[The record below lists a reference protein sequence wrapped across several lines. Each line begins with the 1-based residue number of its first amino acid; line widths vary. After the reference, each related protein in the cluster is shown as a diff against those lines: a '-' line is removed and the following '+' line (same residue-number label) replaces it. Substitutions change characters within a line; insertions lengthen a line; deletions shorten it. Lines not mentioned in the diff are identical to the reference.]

1 MTIQQQPDA
10 LSFSG
15 NMKEIILSGV
25 ADSEVVFCLFTPAS
39 EAPLLER
46 KYAPDSAGVISID
59 IHRFVDDRQSFLMS
73 SETSPWQQP
82 NLACTYYFTVGGL
95 TSDCFTVV
103 RGGVARLADTAAN
116 WLAQNFL
123 TWQPTEKRVTYATP
137 ELLTYYAQQA
147 CSLIVKVYYPD
158 GASETLPGI
167 SLSAGAWTIPVSFAN
182 VASRVVNLP
191 GAYDV
196 WIEDGQGNRLTY
208 VQRYIA
214 DSKRENEQWI
224 LFENSLGGVDVFRAY
239 GKGSMEA
246 EHEHQIAESD
256 DNLDEYRVDLKRLYR
271 QSTGWLDKNQR
282 RWLLDF
288 FPARHRWILQDGAML
303 PIVLT
308 DDTTTYTMDNMPAE
322 FDFTFR
328 YASAKPY
335 LNIPR
340 VEVPAAVMDITAPD
354 MQSFT
359 IPPRLVEFPR
369 ISPSEGGLIPIQ
381 HPYSEGWGT
390 LSLEELLSIIAGNI
404 HEATADMAGNFTVDN
419 QHYLWVRQVVGG
431 VPTLHKIKAESADLW
446 DGIGFG
452 EYIDQPV
459 RRDDIVRFAR
469 VVAAIVGSPDFA
481 SGIETGHGWRIDEDG
496 NGEMG
501 TLTLRGPLKTPLLI
515 YNKVRVTGGEMWN
528 TEGGDIKD
536 VNADPNS
543 ETAFILTMDVEE
555 GDTIELE
562 VDDICKGKYSYHGHD
577 IYSYFR
583 VTHVD
588 QAAKTI
594 RIVLGADS
602 AVPGGQNHAPVPF
615 MTVARYGNFTV
626 PERQRSQYFSSTEGR
641 IIMLTGV
648 DQYIIEPRNYAVVI
662 GSLPDA
668 LIPNGLPQLQDRPS
682 IYLENVLVRN
692 MIKLDRQ
699 GSIIKTIR
707 DRGLW
712 SALAA
717 QQDPYLCDSE
727 YQDECYHKSCKYR
740 CLVEGT
746 LQEPRYDSTDWL
758 LVAGDT
764 TLKLEIESSA
774 GVVFVQG
781 ILDTILVATLFRGVN
796 DISDEI
802 LDADWTWT
810 RETSDVASDRIWDA
824 DHASCTRELHL
835 TNEDLPA
842 PLIHGRF
849 VCTAYVRDGV
859 TNVPPRA
866 YVDF

>member
-15 NMKEIILSGV
+15 NMKDIVLGGV
-25 ADSEVVFCLFTPAS
+25 MEGEVLFRLFIPGS
-39 EAPLLER
+39 DNPLLER

-59 IHRFVDDRQSFLMS
+59 IHRFIDERQQFVMS
-73 SETSPWQQP
+73 SESTPWQQP
-82 NLACTYYFTVGGL
+82 NLACTYYFTAGGL
-95 TSDCFTVV
+95 RSTDFTVI

-116 WLAQNFL
+116 WLQQNFL
-123 TWQPTEKRVTYATP
+123 TWQPTVKKVTYSTP
-137 ELLTYYAQQA
+137 ELLTYYANQA
-147 CSLIVKVYYPD
+147 CRLCVKVYYSD
-158 GASETLPGI
+158 GSNRQLDPV
-167 SLSAGAWTIPVSFAN
+167 SLAAGLWTIPVSYATI
-182 VASRVVNLP
+182 AARAEDLP

-196 WIEDGQGNRLTY
+196 WIEDANEQRLTY

-214 DSKRENEQWI
+214 DSKREDEQWI
-224 LFENSLGGVDVFRAY
+224 MFENSLGGVDVFRAY

-256 DNLDEYRVDLKRLYR
+256 DNLDEYRVDMKRLYR

-288 FPARHRWILQDGAML
+288 FPARHRWIMQDGAML

-322 FDFTFR
+322 FEFAFR
-328 YASAKPY
+328 YASTKPY

-369 ISPSEGGLIPIQ
+369 LSPSEGGLIPIQ
-381 HPYSEGWGT
+381 HPYSEKWGA
-390 LSLEELLSIIAGNI
+390 LSLEALLSIIAGNI
-404 HEATADMAGNFTVDN
+404 HEAAADIAGNFTVDN
-419 QHYLWVRQVVGG
+419 QYYLWVRENVGG

-446 DGIGFG
+446 DGKAFG
-452 EYIDQPV
+452 QYLDQPV

-469 VVAAIVGSPDFA
+469 VIAAIVGSPDFI
-481 SGIETGHGWRIDEDG
+481 SGIETGTGWRIDENG

-501 TLTLRGPLKTPLLI
+501 SLTLRGPLKTPMLI
-515 YNKVRVTGGEMWN
+515 YNKVQVTGGEMWN
-528 TEGGDIKD
+528 TEGGTIKS
-536 VNADPNS
+536 VEADPNS
-543 ETAFILTMDVEE
+543 ETAFILELDVEE
-555 GDTIELE
+555 GDTIEFQ
-562 VDDICKGKYSYHGHD
+562 VDDICKGSYNYNGHKID
-577 IYSYFR
+577 SYFR
-583 VTHVD
+583 VVHVD

-602 AVPGGQNHAPVPF
+602 AVPGGQNYAPVPF
-615 MTVARYGNFTV
+615 MNVARYGNFTV
-626 PERQRSQYFSSTEGR
+626 PARQRSQYFSSSEGR
-641 IIMLTGV
+641 ITMLTGV
-648 DQYIIEPRNYAVVI
+648 DQYIIEPRHYAVVI
-662 GSLPDA
+662 GNLPDA
-668 LIPNGLPQLQDRPS
+668 LVPDDLPQTRNRPS
-682 IYLENVLVRN
+682 VYLENVLAHNFIRVDRN
-692 MIKLDRQ
+692 
-699 GSIIKTIR
+699 GTIIKTIR

-727 YQDECYHKSCKYR
+727 YQDECYHQSCKYR

-796 DISDEI
+796 DISDET

-842 PLIHGRF
+842 PLTHGRF

-859 TNVPPRA
+859 TNDPPRA

>member
-15 NMKEIILSGV
+15 NMKDIVLGGV
-25 ADSEVVFCLFTPAS
+25 MEAEVLFRLFIPGSDS
-39 EAPLLER
+39 PLLER

-59 IHRFVDDRQSFLMS
+59 IHRFIDDRQSFLMS

-82 NLACTYYFTVGGL
+82 NLACTYYFTAGEL
-95 TSDCFTVV
+95 TSENFTVV

-123 TWQPTEKRVTYATP
+123 TWQPTVKHVTYGTP

-147 CSLIVKVYYPD
+147 CRVIVKVYYPD
-158 GASETLPGI
+158 GNSEILPGI
-167 SLSAGAWTIPVSFAN
+167 NLTAGAWTIPVSFAN

-246 EHEHQIAESD
+246 GHEHQIAESD

-288 FPARHRWILQDGAML
+288 FPARHRWIMQDGAML

-322 FDFTFR
+322 FEFTFR

-381 HPYSEGWGT
+381 HPYSEKWGT
-390 LSLEELLSIIAGNI
+390 LSLEALLSIIASNI
-404 HEATADMAGNFTVDN
+404 HEATADIAGNFTVDN
-419 QHYLWVRQVVGG
+419 QYYLWVRQVIGG

-446 DGIGFG
+446 DGKGFG
-452 EYIDQPV
+452 QYLDQPV

-469 VVAAIVGSPDFA
+469 VVAAIVGSPDFI
-481 SGIETGHGWRIDEDG
+481 SGIETGCGWRIDENG

-501 TLTLRGPLKTPLLI
+501 SLTLRGPLKTPMLI
-515 YNKVRVTGGEMWN
+515 YNKVQVTGGEMWN
-528 TEGGDIKD
+528 TEGGTIKA
-536 VNADPNS
+536 VEADPNS
-543 ETAFILTMDVEE
+543 ETALILTMDIEE
-555 GDTIELE
+555 GDTIELA
-562 VDDICKGKYSYHGHD
+562 VDDICKGRYNYNAHEVT
-577 IYSYFR
+577 SYFR

-602 AVPGGQNHAPVPF
+602 AVPGGQNYAPVPF
-615 MTVARYGNFTV
+615 MNVARYGNFTV
-626 PERQRSQYFSSTEGR
+626 ASRQRSQYFSSNEGR

-648 DQYIIEPRNYAVVI
+648 DQYIIEPRHYAVVI

-668 LIPNGLPQLQDRPS
+668 LVPDGLPQTQGRPS
-682 IYLENVLVRN
+682 IYLENVMTRN
-692 MIKLDRQ
+692 LIRLDRR
-699 GSIIKTIR
+699 GDIIKTTR

-712 SALAA
+712 SALVAR
-717 QQDPYLCDSE
+717 QDPYLCDSE

-740 CLVEGT
+740 CLVAGT

-764 TLKLEIESSA
+764 ELTLDIDSTD
-774 GVVFVQG
+774 G
-781 ILDTILVATLFRGVN
+781 IMFLYGHLDTTLVATVKRGVN

-802 LDADWTWT
+802 LDSDWTWT
-810 RETSDVASDRIWDA
+810 RETGDLAADRIWDS
-824 DHASCTRELHL
+824 DHASCTRMLHL

-842 PLIHGRF
+842 SSSGRY
-849 VCTAYVRDGV
+849 VCTVYVRDGV
-859 TNVPPRA
+859 TTEPLRA
-866 YVDF
+866 SVQF